1 MVDFSKLR
9 AQAQRVAPIDPLEIF
24 RRMPKPAGINDL
36 YTSQAEVLDAWFK
49 RKDQRDT
56 VVKLHTGGGKTLVG
70 LLMAQSTLNDLKE
83 PVLYLAPNKQLVK
96 QTLQKAKALGIAAVP
111 YVSGQPL
118 ADDFLNCKAVMVA
131 SYKALFN
138 GRSKFGIR
146 GTGMPVKAGAV
157 ILDDAHAAF
166 SEVRESFTME
176 VSAKA
181 DKERY
186 NALCTVF
193 RTAFRE
199 IDRVGTFDDT
209 VSGLSNVVVE
219 VPYRAWHEQID
230 TVRELLRGEA
240 ERSSFAWPLLR
251 DNLHLCH
258 ALISSN
264 AFTVTA
270 VLPLVNSFPTF
281 ADAARRIY
289 MSATIADD
297 SEIVRTFDAQ
307 PQLVQEALSSRSL
320 AGISERMILIPH
332 LMNFN
337 FNAVQATRSL
347 LAWVSGQGLGSVV
360 LVPSNAAAK
369 TWEDVAKV
377 AEGSDEV
384 EAHVDALQARTS
396 NGPVVFANR
405 YDGMDLPGDSCR
417 LLVLEGLPS
426 GTSDYELLRAA
437 TLYGGATI
445 SRMLAQRIEQGI
457 GRGARGAGD
466 HCVVVLAGADL
477 AGWIAKDANFRLLTA
492 ATRAQLDMGASVS
505 KEVRDL
511 ADLNGTVSMSI
522 ARSPDW
528 VRYHAETLAEA
539 VNPEA
544 FDSQRFDLAA
554 AERKAFNAWADGFY
568 DQAVARLDQAANGA
582 HPPDDQTRGWLLQLA
597 GRIAH
602 NWGQQDRGDELQR
615 AAYGYNRNLLRPR
628 VLPPYRPLPAAGVQS
643 AAIASQLRGYRIR
656 RGMLQRFEQVASTLH
671 ANASAN
677 QFEQAFAD
685 LGEMIGLTTERHD
698 HAGEGPDVLWLLP
711 EKVAFIVE
719 AKSRKLEK
727 NPLTKEEH
735 GQLLVAEQW
744 FHQNYRD
751 YTSKRV
757 CVHPTNKATAA
768 ASANGSHALT
778 MAQLASLI
786 SDARILLTQLC
797 ESQLTDLELESHCQ
811 QLLDRS
817 PVRADKLLNY
827 LMPFIEVSEP
837 PASAT
842 A

>member
-1 MVDFSKLR
+1 MVNFSKLR
-9 AQAQRVAPIDPLEIF
+9 AQTQRVVPVDPLEIF

-70 LLMAQSTLNDLKE
+70 LLMAQSTINELKE

-96 QTLQKAKALGIAAVP
+96 QTLQKAKEFGIAAVP

-118 ADDFLNCKAVMVA
+118 ADDFVNCKAIMVA

-166 SEVRESFTME
+166 SEVREAFTLE

-186 NALCTVF
+186 DALCTIF
-193 RTAFRE
+193 RSAFRE

-230 TVRELLRGEA
+230 AVRELLRGEA

-258 ALISSN
+258 ALISST

-337 FNAVQATRSL
+337 FNATQATRNL
-347 LAWVSGQGLGSVV
+347 LAWVSGQGLGTVV

-369 TWEDVAKV
+369 SWGDIAKV
-377 AEGSDEV
+377 AEGADQVEVYVDE
-384 EAHVDALQARTS
+384 LQARKIT
-396 NGPVVFANR
+396 GPVAFANR

-417 LLVLEGLPS
+417 LLVMEGLPS

-466 HCVVVLAGADL
+466 HCVVILAGADL

-492 ATRAQLDMGASVS
+492 ATRAQLDMGSSVS
-505 KEVRDL
+505 REVKDEN
-511 ADLNGTVSMSI
+511 DLNSTVSMSI
-522 ARSPDW
+522 ARAPDW
-528 VRYHAETLAEA
+528 VQYHAETLAES

-544 FDSQRFDLAA
+544 LDPQRFNLAA
-554 AERKAFNAWADGFY
+554 AERKAFNQWADGSY
-568 DQAVARLDQAANGA
+568 DQAIAKLDRAANGEV
-582 HPPDDQTRGWLLQLA
+582 PPDDQTRGWLLQLA

-602 NWGQQDRGDELQR
+602 NWGQHERGDELQR
-615 AAYGYNRNLLRPR
+615 SAYAYNRNLLRPR
-628 VLPPYRPLPAAGVQS
+628 VLPPYRPLAAAGGQS
-643 AAIASQLRGYRIR
+643 AAIAAQMRGYRIR

-671 ANASAN
+671 PNASAN

-685 LGEMIGLTTERHD
+685 LGAMIGLTTERHD
-698 HAGEGPDVLWLLP
+698 DGGEGPDVLWLLP
-711 EKVAFIVE
+711 GKAAFVVE
-719 AKSRKLEK
+719 AKSRKLER

-744 FHQNYRD
+744 FHQNYPG
-751 YTSKRV
+751 YTCTRV

-778 MAQLASLI
+778 LAQLNSLV
-786 SDARILLTQLC
+786 SDARVLLTQLC

-811 QLLDRS
+811 QLLERS
-817 PVRADKLLNY
+817 PVRVDRLPNY
-827 LMPFIEVSEP
+827 LTPFVEVNDP
-837 PASAT
+837 PVAAD